1 MSYVTYKSMV
11 MFENNWGV
19 YGYQAHHTGEF
30 TCLSC
35 VEKQH
40 LNTPSDPISL
50 RTLALKF
57 EVNSNTRWAIDDED
71 TQGLQELECYDC
83 GKVLCV
89 AYVPYT
95 NEQNLRSNLP
105 DLDLLNKAF
114 ELLVETNQATSDWVY
129 LSIPKELT

>member
-1 MSYVTYKSMV
+1 MSDVIYKSML

-19 YGYQAHHTGEF
+19 YGYQSHNLGTF
-30 TCLSC
+30 TCTVC
-35 VEKQH
+35 
-40 LNTPSDPISL
+40 
-50 RTLALKF
+50 TLESGIDLLDVFKVVF
-57 EVNSNTRWAIDDED
+57 EVNSDTRWAIDDED

-114 ELLVETNQATSDWVY
+114 KLLVEAEQATPEWVY
-129 LSIPKELT
+129 LNISEEIA

>member
-1 MSYVTYKSMV
+1 VNNMSGVTYKSMV

-19 YGYQAHHTGEF
+19 YGYQSHNLGMF
-30 TCLSC
+30 TCIEC
-35 VEKQH
+35 
-40 LNTPSDPISL
+40 TPKKNIDSL
-50 RTLALKF
+50 DVF
-57 EVNSNTRWAIDDED
+57 EVNSDTRWAIDDED
-71 TQGLQELECYDC
+71 TQGLQGLECYDC
-83 GKVLCV
+83 GEVLCV

-114 ELLVETNQATSDWVY
+114 ELLVEANQATSDWTY

>member
-1 MSYVTYKSMV
+1 MSSVTYKSMF

-19 YGYQAHHTGEF
+19 YGYQSFNLGTF
-30 TCLSC
+30 TCIECTPKGSLDS
-35 VEKQH
+35 
-40 LNTPSDPISL
+40 LNV
-50 RTLALKF
+50 F
-57 EVNSNTRWAIDDED
+57 EVNSDTRWAIDDED

-83 GKVLCV
+83 AKVLCV

-114 ELLVETNQATSDWVY
+114 ELLVEAEQASPEWVY
-129 LSIPKELT
+129 LNIPKEIS